1 MTERSRRAADPHGL
15 RLRDFTKLPLVMT
28 ALMFIG
34 GAVVYPYLPSPIPT
48 HWGISGQAD
57 AFSPKGFWS
66 VFLIP
71 VISLALYGLLLVV
84 PIVDPKRAN
93 IAKSLRGYNIVLD
106 AIIGLQ
112 VVIFIS
118 TTFAAFKPGFDVV
131 RIMLLAMGAMF
142 LVLGRVMKDVKQN
155 FTIGVRVSWTLADEV
170 VWEKTNRLG
179 GRLFMGLGVV
189 TFVAARPGA
198 VEHPDDAGVGLPHAA
213 GPALVLVRGLPEAA
227 SGGLAVPAPPA
238 LRLTPAPRRAYPSPQ
253 SNHACACDGE

>member
-142 LVLGRVMKDVKQN
+142 LVLGRVMQDVKQN
-155 FTIGVRVSWTLADEV
+155 FTMGVRVSWTLADEV

-189 TFVAARPGA
+189 TFVAA
-198 VEHPDDAGVGLPHAA
+198 L
-213 GPALVLVRGLPEAA
+213 
-227 SGGLAVPAPPA
+227 VPAPWNILMMMGSVFLMLPVLLLYSYA
-238 LRLTPAPRRAYPSPQ
+238 VYRKRHPE
-253 SNHACACDGE
+253 D